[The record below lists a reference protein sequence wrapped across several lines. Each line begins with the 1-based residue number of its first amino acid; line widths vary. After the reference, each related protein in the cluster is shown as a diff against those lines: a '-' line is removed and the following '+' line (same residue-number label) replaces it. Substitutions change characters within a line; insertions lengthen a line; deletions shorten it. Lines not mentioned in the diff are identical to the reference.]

1 MTFKRAGWRWGAWI
15 VRLGGREMAFESNG
29 RGFPEL
35 DSLYVP
41 KVTNPSHREDYTTT
55 LVPGAI
61 DTLVSE
67 LSKPAD

>member
-1 MTFKRAGWRWGAWI
+1 
-15 VRLGGREMAFESNG
+15 MAFESNG